1 MNPQILTTLENALKE
16 CYLPAWQN
24 QLAVEPTPFLSKI
37 KKVPLAGHEIVS
49 TAPIGLSGGYGGGG
63 EGENTPAAGKV
74 NYERFKSYSKDQYVN
89 ICISEKAVE
98 LGSKSS
104 GSMINAFEAEI
115 KAGYETAKWNTGR
128 ILFGNGSGKLANI
141 TAAEGAVLTVDNTKN
156 VKEGLIVDLYKDKTT
171 TKAESRRILAVNRV
185 TKEITLDK
193 AVSAYSGAGF
203 MTVQNSYNKEFTGVG
218 TIFDDGIDAIYGIK
232 KSENIWLKPIDIAA
246 EDGHITDG
254 LITKTLRRAKTEKGS
269 NIDTILCGDDA
280 YDAYVEYLRSTNN
293 RNEVAT
299 HDMVGGFQA
308 ITFKFGNK
316 IIDVVNEEF
325 VPNDQM
331 WGVDSSAF
339 ELHQT
344 DWDFATLKGGDIFNL
359 LPDQSVYR
367 ALLRNY
373 GELICNHPGGCFRI
387 SGIAA

>member
-1 MNPQILTTLENALKE
+1 MYTQYLTTIQKVLKE
-16 CYLPAWQN
+16 CFLPAWQN

-49 TAPIGLSGGYGGGG
+49 TAPIGLSGGYGGGR
-63 EGENTPAAGKV
+63 EGAPTPKAGKV
-74 NYERFKSYSKDQYVN
+74 NYERFKSTSKDQYVN
-89 ICISEKAVE
+89 ICISEKAVA

-104 GSMINAFEAEI
+104 GSMINAVEAEI
-115 KAGYETAKWNTGR
+115 NAGYETAKWNTGR
-128 ILFGNGSGKLANI
+128 ILFGNGSGKIANI
-141 TAAEGAVLTVDNTKN
+141 TEAEGSVVTVDSTKN
-156 VKEGLIVDLYKDKTT
+156 VKEGLIVDLYKIGTET
-171 TKAESRRILAVNRV
+171 IAETRRIVAVNRV
-185 TKEITLDK
+185 SGTITLDK
-193 AVSAYSGAGF
+193 ELSAYSGAGF
-203 MTVQNSYNKEFTGVG
+203 MAVQNSYKTEFTGVG
-218 TIFDDGIDAIYGIK
+218 AIFDDDIDEIYGIK
-232 KSENIWLKPIDIAA
+232 KSENIWLKPIDITVD
-246 EDGHITDG
+246 DGNITDG

-269 NIDTILCGDDA
+269 NIDTILCGNDA

-325 VPNDQM
+325 VPDGEM
-331 WGVDSSAF
+331 WGVDSSVF

-344 DWDFATLKGGDIFNL
+344 DWDFATLQGGDIFNL

-387 SGIAA
+387 GGITA

>member
-1 MNPQILTTLENALKE
+1 
-16 CYLPAWQN
+16 
-24 QLAVEPTPFLSKI
+24 
-37 KKVPLAGHEIVS
+37 
-49 TAPIGLSGGYGGGG
+49 
-63 EGENTPAAGKV
+63 
-74 NYERFKSYSKDQYVN
+74 
-89 ICISEKAVE
+89 
-98 LGSKSS
+98 
-104 GSMINAFEAEI
+104 
-115 KAGYETAKWNTGR
+115 
-128 ILFGNGSGKLANI
+128 
-141 TAAEGAVLTVDNTKN
+141 
-156 VKEGLIVDLYKDKTT
+156 
-171 TKAESRRILAVNRV
+171 
-185 TKEITLDK
+185 
-193 AVSAYSGAGF
+193 

-218 TIFDDGIDAIYGIK
+218 TIFDDGIDTIYGIK

-246 EDGHITDG
+246 KDGHITDG

-331 WGVDSSAF
+331 WGVDSSEF